1 MKKSKKM
8 SLPLAEIGGAL
19 AGAVATGIV
28 KNMLEK
34 NAPNLSPMVR
44 GAVVAAGGAF
54 LATQKSPLLKGAGLA
69 MVSVG
74 GYDLVK
80 AFMPD
85 TMGAIDDI
93 FMSSPADQ
101 SVLSS
106 PADQSLLSGAD
117 DFMGADEYALN
128 GDDFMGADD
137 SINGDDFMGENDM
150 INGEDFMGADDYAI
164 NGEDF

>member
-28 KNMLEK
+28 KNILEK

-44 GAVVAAGGAF
+44 GAVVTAGGAF

-101 SVLSS
+101 SLLSS

-117 DFMGADEYALN
+117 DYA
-128 GDDFMGADD
+128 
-137 SINGDDFMGENDM
+137 INGD
-150 INGEDFMGADDYAI
+150 DFMGADDYAI
-164 NGEDF
+164 NGDDFMGADDSMNGDESMNGTDDYSMNGYDEN

>member
-1 MKKSKKM
+1 MKKGKKM

-28 KNMLEK
+28 KNILEK

-44 GAVVAAGGAF
+44 GAVVTTGVAF
-54 LATQKSPLLKGAGLA
+54 LATQKSTLLKGAGLA

-106 PADQSLLSGAD
+106 PADQFILS
-117 DFMGADEYALN
+117 GADEYA
-128 GDDFMGADD
+128 
-137 SINGDDFMGENDM
+137 INGD
-150 INGEDFMGADDYAI
+150 DFMGADDYAI
-164 NGEDF
+164 NGDDSMNGEDFMGADDYSINGEDN

>member
-1 MKKSKKM
+1 MKKGKKM

-28 KNMLEK
+28 KNILEK

-44 GAVVAAGGAF
+44 GAVVTAGGAF

-101 SVLSS
+101 SLLSS

-117 DFMGADEYALN
+117 DYA
-128 GDDFMGADD
+128 
-137 SINGDDFMGENDM
+137 INGD
-150 INGEDFMGADDYAI
+150 DFMGADDYAI
-164 NGEDF
+164 NGDDFMGADEGINGEDFIGADDYSINGEDN

>member
-8 SLPLAEIGGAL
+8 SLPFAEIGGAL

-44 GAVVAAGGAF
+44 GAVVTAGGAF

-106 PADQSLLSGAD
+106 PADQFILSGAD
-117 DFMGADEYALN
+117 DYAIN

-137 SINGDDFMGENDM
+137 YAINGDDFMGESDG
-150 INGEDFMGADDYAI
+150 INGEDFMGADDYSI
-164 NGEDF
+164 NGEDN